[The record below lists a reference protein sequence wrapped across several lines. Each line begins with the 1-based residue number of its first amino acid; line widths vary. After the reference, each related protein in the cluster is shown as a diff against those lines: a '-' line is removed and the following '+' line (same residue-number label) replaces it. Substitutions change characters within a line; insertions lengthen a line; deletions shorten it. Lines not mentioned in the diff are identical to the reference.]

1 MKVEVKIPSV
11 GESVNSAVIGSW
23 QKAEGDYVERDEILV
38 LLETDKA
45 SMEVPSEHSGQLE
58 ILKKDGESAQ
68 VGEVIG
74 FIDTSVTAPSKSS
87 SEKAKTAVSQETGSS
102 PSSEKKIPFSEKKKP
117 VSEQKTQH
125 TRHSHIS
132 PASFDPSQ
140 FSPAV
145 RHTLME
151 KNIDPL
157 HIQGTGKGGRITKS
171 DVQNFKGTP
180 FSNSS
185 KVEPFQESAKD
196 GGIRRERMTTI
207 RKRIAERLVASQH
220 GTATLTTFNEVD
232 MTRIIQLRKEY
243 QEVFQKKYG
252 IKLGF
257 MGFFIKAVIQAMRAY
272 PRVGA
277 QIQGDELVYFQNIHI
292 SIAVSTKK
300 GLIVPVIRYADQM
313 SIAEIEKAVLHFAQK
328 AREGQ
333 IRPDDLTGG
342 SFTISNGGV
351 FGSLLSTPI
360 LNPPQSGILG
370 MHKIEKR
377 PIVQKDQIVIRPM
390 MYLALSY
397 DHRIVDGKESVGFLV
412 TLKEC
417 IEEPSRILLNI

>member
-23 QKAEGDYVERDEILV
+23 QKASGDYVERDEILV

-45 SMEVPSEHSGQLE
+45 SMEVPSEHSGKLE
-58 ILKKDGESAQ
+58 ILKKDGETAQ

-74 FIDTSVTAPSKSS
+74 FIDTSTTQPKSS
-87 SEKAKTAVSQETGSS
+87 SEKIKTAVSQETESS
-102 PSSEKKIPFSEKKKP
+102 STQKVPSRSKEKSVSEKKKQNAL
-117 VSEQKTQH
+117 SGK
-125 TRHSHIS
+125 S
-132 PASFDPSQ
+132 ASFDPSQ

-151 KNIDPL
+151 KNVNPV
-157 HIQGTGKGGRITKS
+157 HIQGTGKGGRITLS
-171 DVQNFKGTP
+171 DIQNFRGTEL
-180 FSNSS
+180 SNSS
-185 KVEPFQESAKD
+185 KVEQSVELSKK
-196 GGIRRERMTTI
+196 GETRREKMTTI

-220 GTATLTTFNEVD
+220 STATLTTFNEVD
-232 MTRIIQLRKEY
+232 MTRVIQLRKEY

-277 QIQGDELVYFQNIHI
+277 QIEGDELVYHQNIHI
-292 SIAVSTKK
+292 SIAVSTEK
-300 GLIVPVIRYADQM
+300 GLIVPVIQYADQM

-328 AREGQ
+328 ARDGQ

-417 IEEPSRILLNI
+417 IEEPSRILLII

>member
-74 FIDTSVTAPSKSS
+74 FIDTSVKAPLQSS
-87 SEKAKTAVSQETGSS
+87 SKKIEPAVSQETGSS
-102 PSSEKKIPFSEKKKP
+102 SSSEKKVSSDGKGKP
-117 VSEQKTQH
+117 ASDQKTQN
-125 TRHSHIS
+125 TRHSQTA

-157 HIQGTGKGGRITKS
+157 QIQGTGKGGRITKS

-180 FSNSS
+180 NSS
-185 KVEPFQESAKD
+185 KIEKTLEFAK
-196 GGIRRERMTTI
+196 GEGIRREKMTTI

-257 MGFFIKAVIQAMRAY
+257 MGFFIKAVVQAMRAY

-277 QIQGDELVYFQNIHI
+277 QIEGDELVYHQNIHI

-313 SIAEIEKAVLHFAQK
+313 SIAEIEKAVVHFAQK
-328 AREGQ
+328 ARDGQ

-377 PIVQKDQIVIRPM
+377 PVVQKDQIVIRPM

>member
-23 QKAEGDYVERDEILV
+23 QKASGDYVDRDEILV

-45 SMEVPSEHSGQLE
+45 SMEVPSEYSGQLE
-58 ILKKDGESAQ
+58 ILKKDGETAQ

-74 FIDTSVTAPSKSS
+74 FIDTSVTQSKSS
-87 SEKAKTAVSQETGSS
+87 SEKIKPAVSQEEGSS
-102 PSSEKKIPFSEKKKP
+102 STQKTSSRSEEKSVPEKKNVSSEKS
-117 VSEQKTQH
+117 T
-125 TRHSHIS
+125 
-132 PASFDPSQ
+132 SFDPSQ
-140 FSPAV
+140 FSPTV
-145 RHTLME
+145 RHALME

-157 HIQGTGKGGRITKS
+157 HIQGTGKGGRITLS
-171 DVQNFKGTP
+171 DVQNFRTAEL
-180 FSNSS
+180 SHSS
-185 KVEPFQESAKD
+185 KIEQSVKFSKKGET
-196 GGIRRERMTTI
+196 RREKMTTI

-243 QEVFQKKYG
+243 KEVFQKKYG
-252 IKLGF
+252 MKLGF

-277 QIQGDELVYFQNIHI
+277 QIEGDELVYHQNIHI
-292 SIAVSTKK
+292 SIAVSTEK

-313 SIAEIEKAVLHFAQK
+313 SIAEIEKAVLYFAQK
-328 AREGQ
+328 ARDGQ

-342 SFTISNGGV
+342 TFTISNGGV

-377 PIVQKDQIVIRPM
+377 PIVQGDQVVVRPM

-412 TLKEC
+412 TVKEC